1 MALFRISKRYVLAVR
16 SEYRGHISGAR
27 LVISAIIWYHHHK
40 QGTLSHWQCLKELR
54 AASKVVVVVS
64 GNWVCQILAG
74 EKCKIKSSFFPKTW
88 WVEKWWGQFLLG
100 TLNDFAKM
108 CNCQLCWFSSWP
120 IGFLFFS
127 TGLACLLVYTIYIY
141 IITDP

>member
-40 QGTLSHWQCLKELR
+40 QGTHWQCLKELGCF
-54 AASKVVVVVS
+54 KVVVVVVVS

-74 EKCKIKSSFFPKTW
+74 EMQDQKQLPKNLVGGMVRPIPFRHTEW
-88 WVEKWWGQFLLG
+88 FCQNVQLSALLVFKL
-100 TLNDFAKM
+100 TDR
-108 CNCQLCWFSSWP
+108 FSS
-120 IGFLFFS
+120 IL
-127 TGLACLLVYTIYIY
+127 GLLATYIVL
-141 IITDP
+141 IHKLHTKHILITY